1 MKKEEHT
8 DTLLESMI
16 GKLDGVSDFAGNFDR
31 FLDFCLMFFCANP
44 TKEQLDTFTSLSAER
59 REQYVKC
66 FTMLGE
72 LSDNFHDPLGDMF
85 MSKISF
91 GQRGQFFTPECM
103 CNLLVGMGGCNTHG
117 SIYDGACGSGRT
129 LLAGLKKARENGKDP
144 YICGDDLDYRACRMA
159 LLNLCLQSAK
169 GDVTHRNTLTLETYH
184 HYHIDQAYVDGRK
197 VSQFFQWKTDE
208 DLPTVN
214 RQRETWFKAMT
225 DNGLIPIL
233 SRPPRN
239 DSEPTHN
246 TTEET
251 TEEQPSTREEPQ
263 QEEIKKETK
272 GNKQFSLEF

>member
-1 MKKEEHT
+1 
-8 DTLLESMI
+8 
-16 GKLDGVSDFAGNFDR
+16 
-31 FLDFCLMFFCANP
+31 
-44 TKEQLDTFTSLSAER
+44 
-59 REQYVKC
+59 
-66 FTMLGE
+66 
-72 LSDNFHDPLGDMF
+72 
-85 MSKISF
+85 
-91 GQRGQFFTPECM
+91 M

-214 RQRETWFKAMT
+214 RQRETWFNAMT

-246 TTEET
+246 TTNET